1 MKKVNLYISRTA
13 PHVGLG
19 SVWLKPVSGGYAL
32 YILGDGW
39 KPVKLIDDKGTS
51 SEADDTIAETASE
64 IKTEL
69 IGSVQD
75 EGTENTINGAKAY
88 ANSKASDIIGT
99 SSDTGEDLTL
109 YGLKAYIDSLQP
121 EEQTTV
127 EQTTEG

>member
-1 MKKVNLYISRTA
+1 MKKVGLYISRTA
-13 PHVGLG
+13 PHVGVG

-39 KPVKLIDDKGTS
+39 KPLKLIDDNGTS

-88 ANSKASDIIGT
+88 ANGKASDIIGT
-99 SSDTGEDLTL
+99 PDDTDEDLTL
-109 YGLKAYIDSLQP
+109 YGLKAYIDSFQ
-121 EEQTTV
+121 QD
-127 EQTTEG
+127 

>member
-13 PHVGLG
+13 PHAGLG

-32 YILGDGW
+32 YILEDGW

-121 EEQTTV
+121 EEQTT
-127 EQTTEG
+127 EG

>member
-32 YILGDGW
+32 YILEDGW

-75 EGTENTINGAKAY
+75 EGTKNTINGAKAY

-121 EEQTTV
+121 EEQTT
-127 EQTTEG
+127 EG

>member
-32 YILGDGW
+32 YILEDGW
-39 KPVKLIDDKGTS
+39 KPIKLIDDKGTS

-121 EEQTTV
+121 EEQTT
-127 EQTTEG
+127 EG

>member
-32 YILGDGW
+32 YILEDGW

-121 EEQTTV
+121 EEQTT
-127 EQTTEG
+127 EG